1 MSKGPRRLCCC
12 FVALA
17 ALLQNFALAQTYKFN
32 ADPTKERQ
40 PFALADGDRVVLLG
54 STFIER
60 EAEHG
65 YLEAALTSRYAGR
78 NIQFRNLGWSG
89 DNVFG
94 EARARFGS
102 VADGFA
108 HLKEHVQALKPTVIL
123 VNYGANE
130 SFAGPDGLPA
140 FLAGYDALLA
150 VLDETKA
157 RIVFIAPNAHEDLGR
172 PLPDPAP
179 HNKDLKLY
187 CDAIAKLAAR
197 RQDPLV
203 NLYDLLGKKLQPPSS
218 APLTDN
224 GMHLTAYGYWRA
236 TPAIEQ
242 ALGLPARRWQIELDA
257 RDQNIAARG
266 TTVSRAHFAPNKV
279 TFAALDEQLPL
290 APPPA
295 DAPPHVSLSEVR
307 VVRAFNLPSGKYALK
322 IGGAEVAVGTAAEWA
337 AGRPIAGGPDVEQ
350 AEQLRKVILAKNL
363 LYFHRWRPQNET
375 YLFGF
380 RKHEQGQNAVEIP
393 QFDPLVVAKERAI
406 RDLSVP
412 VERQY
417 ELIRVDSKQVNS
429 K

>member
-1 MSKGPRRLCCC
+1 MRPRRVCCC
-12 FVALA
+12 LVALVAILPCVALA
-17 ALLQNFALAQTYKFN
+17 QSPSSPVAG
-32 ADPTKERQ
+32 DRQ
-40 PFALADGDRVVLLG
+40 PFSLADGDRVVLLG

-60 EAEHG
+60 EASHG

-108 HLKEHVQALKPTVIL
+108 HLKEHVLALKPTVIL

-130 SFAGPDGLPA
+130 SFAGQEGLA
-140 FLAGYDALLA
+140 SFLAGYDALLA

-157 RIVFIAPNAHEDLGR
+157 RIVLIAPNAHEDLGR

-187 CDAIAKLAAR
+187 CDAIAKLAAKR
-197 RQDPLV
+197 LAPLV
-203 NLYDLLGKKLQPPSS
+203 NLYDLLGKKLQPP
-218 APLTDN
+218 AAGPLTDN

-266 TTVSRAHFAPNKV
+266 TTVSRARFTPNKIA
-279 TFAALDEQLPL
+279 FAALDEQLPL
-290 APPPA
+290 APAPA
-295 DAPPHVSLSEVR
+295 DAPHQTSVADPR
-307 VVRAFNLPSGKYALK
+307 VVRAFNLSPGKYVLK
-322 IGGAEVAVGTAAEWA
+322 IGGIEMAVGTATEWA
-337 AGRPIAGGPDVEQ
+337 AGIHIAGGPDVEQ

-393 QFDPLVVAKERAI
+393 QFDPLVAAKEATI
-406 RDLSVP
+406 RQLSVP

-417 ELIRVDSKQVNS
+417 ELINVELKRVNS

>member
-1 MSKGPRRLCCC
+1 M
-12 FVALA
+12 ALA
-17 ALLQNFALAQTYKFN
+17 ALFDGIALAQSSSSSD
-32 ADPTKERQ
+32 AGERKL
-40 PFALADGDRVVLLG
+40 FALADGDRVVLLG

-60 EAEHG
+60 EASHG
-65 YLEAALTSRYAGR
+65 YLEAALTSRYADR

-108 HLKEHVQALKPTVIL
+108 HLKEHVQALQPTVIL

-140 FLAGYDALLA
+140 FLAGCDALLA
-150 VLDETKA
+150 VLDETNA

-197 RQDPLV
+197 RQEPFV
-203 NLYDLLGKKLQPPSS
+203 NLYDLLGKKLQPP
-218 APLTDN
+218 AAEPLTDN

-236 TPAIEQ
+236 TPVIEQ
-242 ALGLPARRWQIELDA
+242 ALGLPPRRWQIELDA
-257 RDQNIAARG
+257 ANQNIAARG
-266 TTVSRAHFAPNKV
+266 TTISRARFAPNKI
-279 TFAALDEQLPL
+279 TFTALDEQLPL

-295 DAPPHVSLSEVR
+295 DAPPKTSVSDAR
-307 VVRAFNLPSGKYALK
+307 VVRAFNLPPGKYAFK
-322 IGGAEVAVGTAAEWA
+322 IGGVDVAIGTATEWA
-337 AGRPIAGGPDVEQ
+337 AGRPIAGGPDVDQ

-375 YLFGF
+375 YLLGF

-393 QFDPLVVAKERAI
+393 QFDPLVATKEATI
-406 RDLSVP
+406 RELAVP
-412 VERQY
+412 IERQY
-417 ELIRVDSKQVNS
+417 ELIQVDLK
-429 K
+429 

>member
-1 MSKGPRRLCCC
+1 LSIRPRRLCCC
-12 FVALA
+12 LVALA
-17 ALLQNFALAQTYKFN
+17 AILQGTALAQTYKFN
-32 ADPTKERQ
+32 ADAAGERK
-40 PFALADGDRVVLLG
+40 PCALVDGDRVVLLG
-54 STFIER
+54 STLIER

-65 YLEAALTSRYAGR
+65 YWEAALTSRYAGR

-108 HLKEHVQALKPTVIL
+108 HLKEHVLALKPTVIF
-123 VNYGANE
+123 VSYGANE
-130 SFAGPDGLPA
+130 SFAGQDGLA
-140 FLAGYDALLA
+140 SFLAGYDALLA

-157 RIVFIAPNAHEDLGR
+157 RIVFIAPNPHEDLGR
-172 PLPDPAP
+172 PLPDPAT
-179 HNKDLKLY
+179 HNKDLKIY
-187 CDAIAKLAAR
+187 CDAVATLAAR
-197 RQDPLV
+197 RQNTLV
-203 NLYDLLGKKLQPPSS
+203 NLYDLLGKKLRPPSP

-236 TPAIEQ
+236 TPVIEG

-257 RDQNIAARG
+257 RDENISARG
-266 TTVSRAHFAPNKV
+266 MTVSRARFAP
-279 TFAALDEQLPL
+279 TRIAFAALDEQLPL

-295 DAPPHVSLSEVR
+295 DAPLEVFIAEPR
-307 VVRAFNLPSGKYALK
+307 VMRAHNLAPGKYALR
-322 IGGAEVAVGTAAEWA
+322 IGGVDVATGTAADWA
-337 AGRPIAGGPDVEQ
+337 AGRQIVGGPDVEQ
-350 AEQLRKVILAKNL
+350 SEQLRKVILAKNL

-393 QFDPLVVAKERAI
+393 QFDPLVAAKERTI
-406 RDLSVP
+406 RELAVP
-412 VERQY
+412 RKREY
-417 ELIRVDSKQVNS
+417 ELIRLDSKQVDS